1 MSTPT
6 PHSHRVERER
16 EKLKKAEEEEEEDEW
31 ILMVCRS
38 LYFLFLC
45 LFWRKT
51 ATKYCS
57 IVFHSQERE
66 VEKWTIHNLF
76 SDY

>member
-16 EKLKKAEEEEEEDEW
+16 EKLKKPEEEEEDEW

-38 LYFLFLC
+38 LY
-45 LFWRKT
+45 FWRKT